1 MINCPIVIFQW
12 GYKEIMNILTLNAI
26 SEKANQI
33 LDGYTLAKECENPV
47 GILVRSF
54 NMNEWDLPTS
64 VLAVA
69 RAGAGVNNI
78 PHSDYAQKGV
88 CVFNTPG
95 ANANAVKE
103 LAIASLILAS
113 RNLYPAMSWAKTLT
127 GDDVAKQVEK
137 GKGQFV
143 GNEILGKTLC
153 VVGLGA
159 IGKKVATSAHALG
172 MNIVAYTVPTGE
184 DFSETVPF
192 VKLYDTIEEA
202 VENADFITLHIPYIP
217 ATKNTIN
224 SDLISR
230 MKKGVIIINTAR
242 GEIADLEAVKEGLKE
257 GKIRSYVLDFPTEE
271 TLGVDGIINTPHL
284 GASSEESEENC
295 AVMASQSLK
304 EYIEKGNV
312 INSVNLPNISVEPT
326 KAHRYAIISK
336 DEVEFEGVSAV
347 RGGIRYTIIDTD
359 NLLDEGFFEKDG
371 VLKVRKVF

>member
-1 MINCPIVIFQW
+1 MINRPIVIFQW

-33 LDGYTLAKECENPV
+33 LDGYTIAKECENPV

-137 GKGQFV
+137 GKGHFV

-172 MNIVAYTVPTGE
+172 MNIVSYTAGST
-184 DFSETVPF
+184 DNYSKSVPF
-192 VKLYDTIEEA
+192 VKLYDTIEKA
-202 VENADFITLHIPYIP
+202 VENADFITFHIPYLP

-224 SDLISR
+224 TSLISA

-326 KAHRYAIISK
+326 KAHRYTIISK
-336 DEVEFEGVSAV
+336 DTVDFGGECAV
-347 RGGIRYTIIDTD
+347 RNGIRYTIIDTD
-359 NLLDEGFFEKDG
+359 DNTDETAFEKDG
-371 VLKVRKVF
+371 VIKVRKVF

>member
-1 MINCPIVIFQW
+1 MD
-12 GYKEIMNILTLNAI
+12 ILTLNAI
-26 SEKANQI
+26 SQKANAI
-33 LDGYTLAKECENPV
+33 LDGYNLTKECANPV

-54 NMNEWDLPTS
+54 NMNEWDLPSS

-78 PHSDYAQKGV
+78 PHGEYAKKGV

-113 RNLYPAMSWAKTLT
+113 RNLYPAMTWARTLT

-153 VVGLGA
+153 VIGLGA
-159 IGKKVATSAHALG
+159 IGKKVAESAHALG

-192 VKLYDTIEEA
+192 VKLYETIEEA
-202 VENADFITLHIPYIP
+202 VENADYITLHIPYLP

-230 MKKGVIIINTAR
+230 MKKGVIIVNTAR
-242 GEIADLEAVKEGLKE
+242 GEIADLEAVKKGLSD

-271 TLGVDGIINTPHL
+271 TLGIDGIINTPHL

-295 AVMASQSLK
+295 AVMASESLK

-312 INSVNLPNISVEPT
+312 INSVNMPNLSVEPT
-326 KAHRYAIISK
+326 KSHRYTIIST

>member
-1 MINCPIVIFQW
+1 M
-12 GYKEIMNILTLNAI
+12 EILTLNAI
-26 SEKANQI
+26 SQKANAV
-33 LDGYTLAKECENPV
+33 LNGYQLTKESENPV

-54 NMNEWDLPTS
+54 NMNDWDLPSS

-78 PHSDYAQKGV
+78 PHGDYAKRGV

-113 RNLYPAMSWAKTLT
+113 RNLYPAMSWATTLT

-153 VVGLGA
+153 VIGLGA
-159 IGKKVATSAHALG
+159 IGKKVAESAHALG

-184 DFSETVPF
+184 DFSKTAPCAR
-192 VKLYDTIEEA
+192 LYNTIEEA
-202 VENADFITLHIPYIP
+202 VENADFITLHIPYLP
-217 ATKNTIN
+217 TTKNTIN
-224 SDLISR
+224 ADLISH
-230 MKKGVIIINTAR
+230 MKNGVIIVNTAR
-242 GEIADLEAVKEGLKE
+242 GEIVDLEAVKKGLAD

-271 TLGVDGIINTPHL
+271 TIGYDGIINTPHL

-295 AVMASQSLK
+295 AVMASNSLR

-312 INSVNLPNISVEPT
+312 INSVNMPNISIEPT
-326 KAHRYAIISK
+326 KAHRYTIISA
-336 DEVEFEGVSAV
+336 DDVELDGVSAV
-347 RGGIRYTIIDTD
+347 RGGIKYTIIDTD
-359 NLLDEGFFEKDG
+359 KLLDEHFFEKDG
-371 VLKVRKVF
+371 VIKVRKVF

>member
-1 MINCPIVIFQW
+1 
-12 GYKEIMNILTLNAI
+12 MNILTLNAI

-33 LDGYTLAKECENPV
+33 LGGYTLTKECENPV

-78 PHSDYAQKGV
+78 PHRDYAEKGV

-159 IGKKVATSAHALG
+159 IGKMVATSAHALG
-172 MNIVAYTVPTGE
+172 MNIVSY
-184 DFSETVPF
+184 ETDSNKHCRVSLPF
-192 VKLYDTIEEA
+192 VTFYQNIEEA
-202 VENADFITLHIPYIP
+202 VENADFVTFHIPYLP

-230 MKKGVIIINTAR
+230 MKKGVIIVNTAR
-242 GEIADLEAVKEGLKE
+242 GEIADLEAVKQGLAE

-271 TLGVDGIINTPHL
+271 TIGFDGIINTPHL

-295 AVMASQSLK
+295 AIMASNSLK
-304 EYIEKGNV
+304 EYIEKGNI
-312 INSVNLPNISVEPT
+312 INSVNMPDINVEPT
-326 KAHRYAIISK
+326 KAHRYTVISTG
-336 DEVEFEGVSAV
+336 DVEFDGVSAV
-347 RGGIRYTIIDTD
+347 KNGIRYTIIDTD
-359 NLLDEGFFEKDG
+359 NIIDTSTFEKDG
-371 VLKVRKVF
+371 VIKVRKVF

>member
-1 MINCPIVIFQW
+1 M
-12 GYKEIMNILTLNAI
+12 GEMKDMDILTLNAI
-26 SEKANQI
+26 STKANHV
-33 LDGYTLAKECENPV
+33 LEGYSLSSDCKNPV

-54 NMNEWDLPTS
+54 NMNDWDLPSS

-78 PHSDYAQKGV
+78 PHGEYAKKGV

-143 GNEILGKTLC
+143 GTEILGKTLC
-153 VVGLGA
+153 VIGLGA

-172 MNIVAYTVPTGE
+172 MDIVAYTAVCDE
-184 DFSETVPF
+184 DYSVTMPF
-192 VKLYDTIEEA
+192 VKLYDNIEDA
-202 VENADFITLHIPYIP
+202 VANADFITLHIPYLP
-217 ATKNTIN
+217 TTKNTIN
-224 SDLISR
+224 EHLISV
-230 MKKGVIIINTAR
+230 MKKGVIIVNTAR
-242 GEIADLEAVKEGLKE
+242 GEIADLDAVKKGIECGI
-257 GKIRSYVLDFPTEE
+257 IRGYVLDFPTEE
-271 TLGVDGIINTPHL
+271 SIGFDGIINTPHL

-295 AVMASQSLK
+295 AVMASHSLK

-312 INSVNLPNISVEPT
+312 INSVNMPNISIEPT
-326 KAHRYAIISK
+326 KAHRYSVISL
-336 DEVEFEGVSAV
+336 DSVDLGGVSAV
-347 RGGIRYTIIDTD
+347 RGGIKYTIIDTD
-359 NLLDEGFFEKDG
+359 EILDENTLLKDN
-371 VLKVRKVF
+371 VIKVRKVF